1 MEEDK
6 ILYKEFLEGNKKSFE
21 KILEKYQNN
30 LIYFILKFV
39 KNRDVAEDIWQDVIL
54 YILENKEKY
63 NFNFSFKTYMYII
76 AKSKS
81 LDYIKKQKTI
91 ENIDSNIDLIENQI
105 LEEIIINNEIKEQIQ
120 KVMNKMQAEYQ
131 LVIYLTQIEKLSYE
145 EVSKIMGKNISQ
157 IKNLVHRAK
166 LKSRKLLVENKI
178 IEMTKSKGI
187 RILLLFITIGIL
199 LSVATI
205 AINNVVKYTKD
216 GKPYVFYYEEV
227 PEELKGQPISICVP
241 ANPKPEPPYRDLKKI
256 LVKYRDSD
264 ELDKIFEEAKDSE
277 DEFKL
282 TESGGRKLF
291 TIIAE
296 IFYENEISEEEIRK
310 VRYYIE
316 NLNYK
321 YVYSSGIDEKIINI
335 VLGKEDTGEI
345 KEVPEEVI
353 KKANEINERIQ
364 REEEVINIIKKYYG
378 EAEFEELSERANSS
392 TNDLPYITEIL
403 KFVFSIIDG
412 NEATTEEK
420 SRLTEYVKEK
430 KESLIECLED
440 LELKNRV
447 ENL

>member
-6 ILYKEFLEGNKKSFE
+6 VLYKEFLDGNKKSFE
-21 KILEKYQNN
+21 KIIEKYQNN

-39 KNRDVAEDIWQDVIL
+39 KNIEVAEDILQDVIL

-63 NFNFSFKTYMYII
+63 NFNYSFKTYMYII

-81 LDYIKKQKTI
+81 LDYIKRQKNI
-91 ENIDSNIDLIENQI
+91 ECFDNNIDFIEGQI
-105 LEEIIINNEIKEQIQ
+105 LEEIIITNEVKEQIQ
-120 KVMNKMQAEYQ
+120 RVMSRMQDDYQ

-166 LKSRKLLVENKI
+166 LKLRKLLVENKI
-178 IEMTKSKGI
+178 IEITKSKGI
-187 RILLLFITIGIL
+187 RILLLFVTIGIL

-216 GKPYVFYYEEV
+216 GKPYIFYYEEV
-227 PEELKGQPISICVP
+227 PEELKGKEISIAIP
-241 ANPKPEPPYRDLKKI
+241 ANPKREPPYRDLKKI

-291 TIIAE
+291 TTIAE
-296 IFYENEISEEEIRK
+296 IFNENEISEEEIRK

-353 KKANEINERIQ
+353 KKANERLK
-364 REEEVINIIKKYYG
+364 REEEIINIIKKYYG
-378 EAEFEELSERANSS
+378 EAEFEELSERASSS

-403 KFVFSIIDG
+403 KSVFSIIDG

-420 SRLTEYVKEK
+420 SRLIEYVKEK
-430 KESLIECLED
+430 KEPLIESLED

>member
-1 MEEDK
+1 
-6 ILYKEFLEGNKKSFE
+6 
-21 KILEKYQNN
+21 
-30 LIYFILKFV
+30 
-39 KNRDVAEDIWQDVIL
+39 
-54 YILENKEKY
+54 
-63 NFNFSFKTYMYII
+63 
-76 AKSKS
+76 
-81 LDYIKKQKTI
+81 
-91 ENIDSNIDLIENQI
+91 
-105 LEEIIINNEIKEQIQ
+105 
-120 KVMNKMQAEYQ
+120 
-131 LVIYLTQIEKLSYE
+131 
-145 EVSKIMGKNISQ
+145 MGKNISQ

-166 LKSRKLLVENKI
+166 LKLRKLLVENKI
-178 IEMTKSKGI
+178 IEITKSKGI
-187 RILLLFITIGIL
+187 RILLLFVTIGIL

-216 GKPYVFYYEEV
+216 GKPYIFYYEEV
-227 PEELKGQPISICVP
+227 PEELKGKEISIAIP
-241 ANPKPEPPYRDLKKI
+241 ANPKRAPPYRDLKKI

-291 TIIAE
+291 TTIAE
-296 IFYENEISEEEIRK
+296 IFNENEISEEEIRK

-321 YVYSSGIDEKIINI
+321 YVYSSGIDEKIINT

-378 EAEFEELSERANSS
+378 ETEFEELSERANSS
-392 TNDLPYITEIL
+392 TNHLPYITEIL

-420 SRLTEYVKEK
+420 SRLIEYVKEK
-430 KESLIECLED
+430 KEPLIESLED